1 MKWAEI
7 NIHTSREAVEPISN
21 ILQQFD
27 TGGVVIKDPLDITK
41 EKSSLYGEIYDINMA
56 QYPSKGVYVLTYL
69 PSDELLDAKI
79 KQIKQKIDQLSIFHI
94 NLGENKITIQDID
107 EEDWTTSWKK
117 YYKPIKVSDKIIISP
132 TWEQYKKN
140 KDEII
145 IELDPGMAFGTGTHP
160 TTTLSIL
167 ALEDNLKM
175 NDLVIDVGSGSGV
188 LSIAAALLGAKFV
201 HAFDLDNIAVK
212 STRLNAK
219 LNNLNDKITVKKNN
233 LLEGIN
239 LKANIIVS
247 NILAEVIMKFPQDAW
262 NNLLPGGLFIT
273 SGIILKKKETV
284 KKELRAVGFEIV
296 NVHQIENWISII
308 AKKP

>member
-1 MKWAEI
+1 MKWVEI

-27 TGGVVIKDPLDITK
+27 VGGVVIKDPLDIAK
-41 EKSSLYGEIYDINMA
+41 EKSSLYGEIYDINMDQFPA
-56 QYPSKGVYVLTYL
+56 KGVYVVAYL
-69 PSDELLDAKI
+69 PNNKLLDTRI
-79 KQIKQKIDQLSIFHI
+79 EQIREKIDYLTSFNI
-94 NLGENKITIQDID
+94 NLGENKISIKDID

-117 YYKPIKVSDKIIISP
+117 YYKPVKVSDKIVIAP

-140 KDEII
+140 KDELV

-160 TTTLSIL
+160 TTVLSIL
-167 ALEDNLKM
+167 ALENNLNT

-201 HAFDLDNIAVK
+201 HAYDLDNIAVK
-212 STRLNAK
+212 STMLNAK
-219 LNNLNDKITVKKNN
+219 LNKLQDKIVVQKNN

-247 NILAEVIMKFPQDAW
+247 NILAEVILTFIQDAW
-262 NNLLPGGLFIT
+262 DNLLSGGLFIT

-284 KKELRAVGFEIV
+284 KNELRVVGFEIV
-296 NVHQIENWISII
+296 DVQRIENWISII